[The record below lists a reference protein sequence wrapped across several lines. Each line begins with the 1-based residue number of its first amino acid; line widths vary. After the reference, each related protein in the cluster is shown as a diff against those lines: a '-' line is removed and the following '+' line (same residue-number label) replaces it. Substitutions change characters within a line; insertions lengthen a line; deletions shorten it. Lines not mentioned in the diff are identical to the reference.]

1 MHIDIATDALL
12 IIKLNISVWKYIT
25 ERKKVFFLFGGLTL
39 LNYYFSSTRDRCPTC
54 PSLIEVLCM
63 LVYRKF

>member
-25 ERKKVFFLFGGLTL
+25 ERKKVFFFFYLA
-39 LNYYFSSTRDRCPTC
+39 D
-54 PSLIEVLCM
+54 
-63 LVYRKF
+63 